1 MGWVG
6 AMTLSSLL
14 AVPLAQAQDKKDGTA
29 APAAPTAPPAVG
41 APPSPGTPPAPRV
54 ITPEQRAA
62 RVEAR
67 VQGMTRT
74 LTLTD
79 DQKKIIRPIIEEEIK
94 AMEDAQSSSPQS
106 VPPAERMKKFRE
118 IREASQDKIK
128 PILTAEQQQK
138 LDSMRQRPT
147 RRAETPVP
155 PVAPPVAPAK

>member
-1 MGWVG
+1 
-6 AMTLSSLL
+6 
-14 AVPLAQAQDKKDGTA
+14 
-29 APAAPTAPPAVG
+29 
-41 APPSPGTPPAPRV
+41 V

-67 VQGMTRT
+67 LQSMART

-79 DQKKIIRPIIEEEIK
+79 DQKKKIRPIIEEEIR
-94 AMEDAQSSSPQS
+94 AMEEMQN
-106 VPPAERMKKFRE
+106 VPPAERMKKYRE

-128 PILTAEQQQK
+128 PVLTAEQQAK
-138 LDSMRQRPT
+138 SEAMRQRPT